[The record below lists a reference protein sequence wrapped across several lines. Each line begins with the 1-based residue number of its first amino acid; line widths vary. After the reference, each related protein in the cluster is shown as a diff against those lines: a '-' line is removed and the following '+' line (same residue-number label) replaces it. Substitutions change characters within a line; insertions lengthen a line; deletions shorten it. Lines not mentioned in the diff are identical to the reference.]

1 MNVLCKPC
9 IACGITTMV
18 LPEVAQEVVSPSRGR
33 KEQLWQEAGWEEG
46 TGEDGGLVGE
56 ELKQAF

>member
-1 MNVLCKPC
+1 MNALCKPC
-9 IACGITTMV
+9 IACGITKMV
-18 LPEVAQEVVSPSRGR
+18 LPEVAQEVVSQSRGR

-46 TGEDGGLVGE
+46 TGEDGRLMGK